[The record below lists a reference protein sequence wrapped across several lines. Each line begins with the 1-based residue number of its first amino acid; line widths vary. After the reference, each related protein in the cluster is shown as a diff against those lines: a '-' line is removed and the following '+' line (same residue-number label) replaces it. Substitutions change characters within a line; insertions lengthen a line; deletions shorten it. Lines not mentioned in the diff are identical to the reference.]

1 MLTRGFVNVPLLIAK
16 RYFLSKKKRNIITII
31 SNISMVGVAVGTMAL
46 IVVLSVFNGLEDL
59 VRSLYGKS
67 DPNLSITAVHGKSFL
82 MTPALLAKV
91 QQTPGVALVT
101 EVIEDNALLQ
111 YHDRQ
116 MVVKMRGLSENYFGQ
131 SPIDSSI
138 VAGDHRLS
146 RGTLEYALV
155 GQGVQNEL
163 SISLDNRLS
172 PLHLLYPRQVPG
184 RKTLSINPDEAFN
197 EETIL
202 AGGFFHIEQHLDDSY
217 IFVPLSFAQRLLNYG
232 DRRTAL
238 YIKVGESFKLEGVK
252 DELRERMGTGFVVQD
267 SDEQHV
273 SLLKAIKIEKL
284 FVFITFAFI
293 LLIASL
299 NIFFSLSMLVI
310 DKRKDIAVL
319 LAMGATEKMVRKSFL
334 LVGAIVA
341 LVGALT
347 GLVLGVTICW
357 VQQTF
362 HLVSMGMATSIVD
375 SYPVKMQATD
385 IFFICLA
392 IIAIT
397 LAVSIRPALNAGRM
411 DVKANL

>member
-1 MLTRGFVNVPLLIAK
+1 VNVPLLIAK

-67 DPNLSITAVHGKSFL
+67 DPNLAITAVHGKSFE
-82 MTPALLAKV
+82 MTPAFLAKV
-91 QQTPGVALVT
+91 QNMPGVALVT

-138 VAGDHRLS
+138 KAGDHRLR
-146 RGTLEYALV
+146 RGDLEYALV
-155 GQGVQNEL
+155 GEGVQHEL
-163 SISLDNRLS
+163 SITLDNRLA
-172 PLHLLYPRQVPG
+172 PLKLLYPRQVPG
-184 RKTLSINPDEAFN
+184 RKTLSINPDQAFN
-197 EETIL
+197 EENIL
-202 AGGFFHIEQHLDDSY
+202 AGGIFQIEQHLDDSY
-217 IFVPLSFAQRLLNYG
+217 LFVPLSFAQRLLNYG
-232 DRRTAL
+232 NRRTAL
-238 YIKVGESFKLEGVK
+238 YVRVGSSFKLDNVK
-252 DELRERMGTGFVVQD
+252 DELRESLGSEFVVQD

-319 LAMGATEKMVRKSFL
+319 MAMGASEQTVRRTFL

-341 LVGALT
+341 LVGALS

-375 SYPVKMQATD
+375 SYPVKMQASD

-411 DVKANL
+411 DVKENL

>member
-1 MLTRGFVNVPLLIAK
+1 VNVPLLIAR

-31 SNISMVGVAVGTMAL
+31 SNISMVGVAVGTAAL
-46 IVVLSVFNGLEDL
+46 IIVLSVFNGLEDL

-67 DPNLSITAVHGKSFL
+67 DPSLVIAARQGKSFP
-82 MTPALLAKV
+82 MDTLLLSRV
-91 QQTPGVALVT
+91 QTTPGVALLT

-131 SPIDSSI
+131 IPIDSNLL
-138 VAGDHRLS
+138 AGDHRLRRS
-146 RGTLEYALV
+146 EREYALV
-155 GQGVQNEL
+155 GEGVQREL
-163 SISLDNRLS
+163 GIILDNRLA
-172 PLHLLYPRQVPG
+172 PLRLLYPRQEPG
-184 RKTLSINPDEAFN
+184 RKTLNINPEKAFN

-202 AGGFFHIEQHLDDSY
+202 AGGVFQIEQHLDDSY
-217 IFVPLSFAQRLLNYG
+217 LFVPLTFARRLLGYG
-232 DRRTAL
+232 NRRTAL
-238 YIKVGESFKLEGVK
+238 YVHVGASFKPDKVK
-252 DELRERMGTGFVVQD
+252 EELRERLGERFTVLD

-319 LAMGATEKMVRKSFL
+319 QAIGATEQIVRQSFL

-341 LVGALT
+341 LVGAVV
-347 GLVLGVTICW
+347 GLALGIGVCW

-362 HLVSMGMATSIVD
+362 HVVSMGMATSVVD
-375 SYPVKMQATD
+375 SYPVKMQASD
-385 IFFICLA
+385 IFFIALA
-392 IIAIT
+392 IISIT

-411 DVKANL
+411 QIRENL

>member
-1 MLTRGFVNVPLLIAK
+1 MNVPLLIAR

-46 IVVLSVFNGLEDL
+46 IIVLSVFNGLEDL

-67 DPNLSITAVHGKSFL
+67 DPSLVIAARQGKSFAVD
-82 MTPALLAKV
+82 TLLITKL
-91 QQTPGVALVT
+91 QNTPGVALLT

-131 SPIDSSI
+131 IPIDSNLI
-138 VAGDHRLS
+138 AGDHRLR
-146 RGTLEYALV
+146 RGEREYALL
-155 GQGVQNEL
+155 GEGVQREL
-163 SISLDNRLS
+163 GVTLDNRLA
-172 PLHLLYPRQVPG
+172 PLHLLYPRQEPG
-184 RKTLSINPDEAFN
+184 RKTLSMNPDKAFN
-197 EETIL
+197 EQDIL
-202 AGGFFHIEQHLDDSY
+202 AGGFFRIEQHLDDSY
-217 IFVPLSFAQRLLNYG
+217 LFVPLSFAQRLLGYG
-232 DRRTAL
+232 ARRTAL
-238 YIKVGESFKLEGVK
+238 YVRVGASFQVDKVK
-252 DELRERMGTGFVVQD
+252 DELRERLGDGYTVLD

-319 LAMGATEKMVRKSFL
+319 LAMGAGEQTVRQAFL

-341 LVGALT
+341 LVGAFT
-347 GLVLGVTICW
+347 GLVLGVSICW
-357 VQQTF
+357 IQQTF
-362 HLVSMGMATSIVD
+362 HVVSMGMATSVVD
-375 SYPVKMQATD
+375 SYPVKMQASD
-385 IFFICLA
+385 IFFISLA
-392 IIAIT
+392 IISIT

-411 DVKANL
+411 EIRENL

>member
-1 MLTRGFVNVPLLIAK
+1 MNVPILIAR

-31 SNISMVGVAVGTMAL
+31 SNISMVGVAVGTAAL
-46 IVVLSVFNGLEDL
+46 IIVLSVFNGLEDL

-67 DPNLSITAVHGKSFL
+67 DPSLVIAARQGKSFPSD
-82 MTPALLAKV
+82 TLLISKI
-91 QQTPGVALVT
+91 QTTPGVALLT

-131 SPIDSSI
+131 IPIDSNLL
-138 VAGDHRLS
+138 AGDHRLR
-146 RGTLEYALV
+146 RGEREYALV
-155 GQGVQNEL
+155 GEGVQHEL
-163 SISLDNRLS
+163 GIVLDNRLA
-172 PLHLLYPRQVPG
+172 PLRLLYPRQEPG
-184 RKTLSINPDEAFN
+184 RKTLNINPEKAFN

-202 AGGFFHIEQHLDDSY
+202 AGGIFQIEQHLDDSY
-217 IFVPLSFAQRLLNYG
+217 LFVPISFAQQLLGYG
-232 DRRTAL
+232 NRRTAF
-238 YIKVGESFKLEGVK
+238 YVRVGASFKADDVK
-252 DELRERMGTGFVVQD
+252 DELRERLGNGFTVLD

-319 LAMGATEKMVRKSFL
+319 QAIGATEQIVRQAFL

-341 LVGALT
+341 LVGAVV
-347 GLVLGVTICW
+347 GLVLGITICW

-362 HLVSMGMATSIVD
+362 HVVSMGMATSVVD
-375 SYPVKMQATD
+375 SYPVKMQASD
-385 IFFICLA
+385 IFFIALA
-392 IIAIT
+392 IISIT

-411 DVKANL
+411 EIRENL

>member
-1 MLTRGFVNVPLLIAK
+1 MNVPLLIAK

-67 DPNLSITAVHGKSFL
+67 DPNLAITAVQGKSFE
-82 MTPALLAKV
+82 MTPALLTKV
-91 QQTPGVALVT
+91 QNTPGVALLT

-116 MVVKMRGLSENYFGQ
+116 MVVKMRGLSDNYFGQ

-138 VAGDHRLS
+138 KAGDHRLS
-146 RGTLEYALV
+146 RGDLEYALV
-155 GQGVQNEL
+155 GEGVQHEL
-163 SISLDNRLS
+163 SITLDNRLS
-172 PLHLLYPRQVPG
+172 PLKLLYPRQVPG
-184 RKTLSINPDEAFN
+184 RKTLSINPDQAFN
-197 EETIL
+197 EESIL
-202 AGGFFHIEQHLDDSY
+202 AGGIFHIEQKLDDSY
-217 IFVPLSFAQRLLNYG
+217 LFVPLSFAQRLLNYG
-232 DRRTAL
+232 NRRTAL
-238 YIKVGESFKLEGVK
+238 YVRVGASFKLDNVK
-252 DELRERMGTGFVVQD
+252 DELRESLGSGFVVQD

-319 LAMGATEKMVRKSFL
+319 LAMGATEQTVRKSFL

-341 LVGALT
+341 LVGAFT
-347 GLVLGVTICW
+347 GLVLGVAICW
-357 VQQTF
+357 IQETF
-362 HLVSMGMATSIVD
+362 HFVSMGMATSIVD
-375 SYPVKMQATD
+375 SYPVKMQASD

-397 LAVSIRPALNAGRM
+397 LAVSIRPAINAGRM
-411 DVKANL
+411 DIKENL